1 MNPTSELPAALPMPE
16 ASAALTRLDG
26 YEPTAADREDAARPV
41 LQFLGQFLVDRQGIG
56 GLDES

>member
-1 MNPTSELPAALPMPE
+1 MPE